1 MFGYSLQIFAR
12 ASKNATCFWS
22 RIIFPVKLVWI
33 FYWQMKIV
41 PEFLFVE
48 SMSVTYYKVF
58 PTLPVHWVLVI
69 DFGLRQLRKIWLFRI
84 PSFCA
89 ESSSKQRF
97 TFQQL
102 VSSEALNW
110 HVKGKTSDF
119 NFLLIASLSRS
130 SRSQILHR
138 FGLIFEVLEKNIWQ
152 SIELACQR
160 RKKVN
165 FIRLLITPWRYQ
177 IGQWKL

>member
-1 MFGYSLQIFAR
+1 
-12 ASKNATCFWS
+12 
-22 RIIFPVKLVWI
+22 
-33 FYWQMKIV
+33 MKIV

-97 TFQQL
+97 AFQQL

-138 FGLIFEVLEKNIWQ
+138 FGLIFEVLEKRH
-152 SIELACQR
+152 LAKHWIGMSEA
-160 RKKVN
+160 KKGQFHPPAYYAMTLSDWPIKNFRPFPTKLSNMLKNLN
-165 FIRLLITPWRYQ
+165 FILRKCSFYF
-177 IGQWKL
+177 